1 MTAGEGEGSGGEL
14 LRQPM
19 GQQTQHRQRC
29 RCQHQRRHGEG
40 RSPAPGG
47 GVGICRGLLPEYR
60 HIDLG
65 EIGHRQSAGQQEQP
79 LHRRDGGAAGLHRQ
93 LYHSLVDQRFADVA
107 QKAGDTG
114 QGAGSAQEQ
123 PVEQGLAPPEATD
136 AVQIQLVGVVIHH
149 TGKEKE
155 GQLHQRVVQHI
166 QHRTV
171 GGQCVVLPQ
180 QGQHGHA
187 HQNEPDLGQGGAGQN
202 VLEVGGER
210 RHHGAQHHGDAAQY
224 QHQNAPAAAAR
235 QQVDGDDQNT
245 ENTRLSQHTRQ
256 QSAGGGRGHRVGLG
270 QPDVQ
275 REYARLGGE
284 AEEHAQSRPPQGR
297 AVRHGGAGILQL
309 RQHQCPR
316 QMLEQE
322 QAHQRHQTAQ
332 NGDGQIGLSG
342 LQRLRRLLLHH
353 PHIGTEAHKLEEQE
367 GGLEIRRQ
375 EHAQRK
381 AQANEEEEI
390 VPPQMTMAPEI
401 LGRQHGADEPHEA
414 HHQPIEPLEATKGE
428 GQPHYGGDD
437 DCPYRQTAQGQHGPQ
452 HQQRRGDDQLSDP
465 LSGEL
470 PPPWDS
476 DADSHDGGQHKQ
488 DQQIEGRH
496 SVTAS
501 RIRSSSPWGIRPI
514 SRQAAAST
522 TMGTSI
528 CHPAS
533 WTEPSG
539 MAGALCR
546 GNHARTAIWNI

>member
-1 MTAGEGEGSGGEL
+1 
-14 LRQPM
+14 
-19 GQQTQHRQRC
+19 
-29 RCQHQRRHGEG
+29 
-40 RSPAPGG
+40 
-47 GVGICRGLLPEYR
+47 
-60 HIDLG
+60 
-65 EIGHRQSAGQQEQP
+65 
-79 LHRRDGGAAGLHRQ
+79 
-93 LYHSLVDQRFADVA
+93 
-107 QKAGDTG
+107 
-114 QGAGSAQEQ
+114 
-123 PVEQGLAPPEATD
+123 
-136 AVQIQLVGVVIHH
+136 
-149 TGKEKE
+149 
-155 GQLHQRVVQHI
+155 
-166 QHRTV
+166 
-171 GGQCVVLPQ
+171 
-180 QGQHGHA
+180 
-187 HQNEPDLGQGGAGQN
+187 
-202 VLEVGGER
+202 
-210 RHHGAQHHGDAAQY
+210 
-224 QHQNAPAAAAR
+224 
-235 QQVDGDDQNT
+235 
-245 ENTRLSQHTRQ
+245 
-256 QSAGGGRGHRVGLG
+256 
-270 QPDVQ
+270 
-275 REYARLGGE
+275 
-284 AEEHAQSRPPQGR
+284 
-297 AVRHGGAGILQL
+297 
-309 RQHQCPR
+309 
-316 QMLEQE
+316 MLEQE
-322 QAHQRHQTAQ
+322 QPHQRHKTAQ
-332 NGDGQIGLSG
+332 NSDGQIGLSG
-342 LQRLRRLLLHH
+342 LQRLRRLLLHY
-353 PHIGTEAHKLEEQE
+353 PYIGAEAHKLEEQE
-367 GGLEIRRQ
+367 GGLEVRRQ

-390 VPPQMTMAPEI
+390 VPPQVVMAPEI

-414 HHQPIEPLEATKGE
+414 HHQPIEPLEAAKGE